1 MTIKKKIRFSN
12 VMMVLIPIL
21 FTAAVFIVCLHT
33 SLGSYWYTLEAMY
46 SDENGIQ
53 FAQSMIYTY
62 QQELWENNWG
72 QGGNTNVSGEI
83 MRSDEMNHLEDKL
96 SRMGYQFMITKNEN
110 LIYSNMSE
118 EDMQAARSVAGEAI
132 DSAKTLTAS
141 RHEVSVIKNTFYHG
155 EKAFCITAVHR
166 QKTDQAVINYLKNYI
181 FKYLCGI
188 VLFFV
193 ILTVCVNGIT
203 SWWISRSILKP
214 LRLLSLGTKEIREG
228 NLDTEM
234 EYRNK
239 DEFGDVCRDLMIC
252 API

>member
-96 SRMGYQFMITKNEN
+96 SRMGYQFMITKMR
-110 LIYSNMSE
+110 I
-118 EDMQAARSVAGEAI
+118 
-132 DSAKTLTAS
+132 
-141 RHEVSVIKNTFYHG
+141 
-155 EKAFCITAVHR
+155 
-166 QKTDQAVINYLKNYI
+166 
-181 FKYLCGI
+181 
-188 VLFFV
+188 
-193 ILTVCVNGIT
+193 
-203 SWWISRSILKP
+203 
-214 LRLLSLGTKEIREG
+214 
-228 NLDTEM
+228 
-234 EYRNK
+234 
-239 DEFGDVCRDLMIC
+239 
-252 API
+252 